1 VEGVSTFGVFVEI
14 LPGVRGLCHI
24 SELEVSRSTGTDAW
38 EQGDR
43 IDVKLI
49 EVHAPVP
56 FVSTYVLWLTF
67 MATSL
72 WGPGP
77 LSKLY
82 MEGRICRVLERNRRA
97 V

>member
-1 VEGVSTFGVFVEI
+1 MEGVSTFGVFVEI

-49 EVHAPVP
+49 EVRALVP
-56 FVSTYVLWLTF
+56 FVSNTFSGLHLWQLHF
-67 MATSL
+67 EDL
-72 WGPGP
+72 GPF
-77 LSKLY
+77 
-82 MEGRICRVLERNRRA
+82 
-97 V
+97 